1 MKRKI
6 KLLMRKKIKKQKR
19 EDDDLKELNCAKRKV
34 KMLDNNEFFAKRKL
48 KMLDNEFFA
57 KREVKMLDNNESF
70 LDKLFKL
77 NSSKL
82 RMNVKESTVS
92 SFNLR
97 FLDLVQT

>member
-34 KMLDNNEFFAKRKL
+34 KMLDNNEFFV
-48 KMLDNEFFA
+48 
-57 KREVKMLDNNESF
+57 KREVKMLDYNESF

-82 RMNVKESTVS
+82 RMNLE
-92 SFNLR
+92 F
-97 FLDLVQT
+97 

>member
-34 KMLDNNEFFAKRKL
+34 KMLDN
-48 KMLDNEFFA
+48 NEFFA

-97 FLDLVQT
+97 FLVLVQT